1 MTEDTYKPMGTAEF
15 SATCSA
21 LGLDADWVARRL
33 KVDSGTV
40 LNWFDGYGVT
50 PEKVGRSIRG
60 ISGEFN
66 DMEENAIRHVNE
78 SDAKKLIINR
88 KSAGRYPRSFYR
100 ILAYHT
106 SMVTGAEIVWEGDG
120 R

>member
-1 MTEDTYKPMGTAEF
+1 MTEDTYKQMGTAEF

-21 LGLDADWVARRL
+21 LGLDADWVARKF

-40 LNWFDGYGVT
+40 LNWFDGYGVV

-60 ISGEFN
+60 ISDEFKV
-66 DMEENAIRHVNE
+66 MEENAIKQVNE
-78 SDAKKLIINR
+78 SDAKKLLINR
-88 KSAGRYPRSFYR
+88 KSIGRYPRNFYR

-106 SMVTGAEIVWEGDG
+106 SIVTGAEIVWEGDE